1 MGGFQVMPFIK
12 FFRCNVR
19 HAVALVIYFSFYLLI
34 SLHFSFHLST
44 FREYSAHYYNIIM
57 RKDTGARKKVYKDFL
72 AGRAA
77 GSVTPR

>member
-12 FFRCNVR
+12 FFCCNVR

-44 FREYSAHYYNIIM
+44 FREYSGIGKIITKYILKFQKKKQNRILYND
-57 RKDTGARKKVYKDFL
+57 RRN
-72 AGRAA
+72 
-77 GSVTPR
+77 S

>member
-1 MGGFQVMPFIK
+1 MPFIK

-44 FREYSAHYYNIIM
+44 FREYSYTLHVYIIMHYARMSMFFVQYNIPIL
-57 RKDTGARKKVYKDFL
+57 Y
-72 AGRAA
+72 
-77 GSVTPR
+77 SS

>member
-1 MGGFQVMPFIK
+1 MPFIK

-44 FREYSAHYYNIIM
+44 FREYSKSISVYACCYN
-57 RKDTGARKKVYKDFL
+57 DA
-72 AGRAA
+72 
-77 GSVTPR
+77 

>member
-1 MGGFQVMPFIK
+1 MPFIK

-44 FREYSAHYYNIIM
+44 FREYSFFNTPVKTSVIIFSVSFSS
-57 RKDTGARKKVYKDFL
+57 KLHTLVAQ
-72 AGRAA
+72 RAA
-77 GSVTPR
+77 IP

>member
-1 MGGFQVMPFIK
+1 MPFIK

-44 FREYSAHYYNIIM
+44 FREYSKIGKGLLPSLNLNFILSDQC
-57 RKDTGARKKVYKDFL
+57 KQFFL
-72 AGRAA
+72 KLLK
-77 GSVTPR
+77 SCIDISS